1 MILYKEDWA
10 KYPEAIP
17 DYQTG
22 NKSFLRLA
30 GIYKSMGIDNCE
42 YMLAL
47 HDRELVGIDPRS
59 EKLTFDQILRI
70 STEVKIN
77 PWYFFRE
84 VVRLPAT
91 AGPDAVPLQGNRGN
105 IALYWL
111 FFNHITS
118 LLIQPRQTGKSVSTD
133 CLMVYLFG
141 IATVSTDI
149 SLLTKDDTLRVKNVA
164 RVKNILEEL
173 PFYLRFKS
181 SKDTYNTE
189 KLSLTKLNNNYITNV
204 AQASEKAA
212 LNIGRGMTNAIN
224 QIDEIAFISNIHKT
238 LPALLAASGAARD
251 NAEAAGAY
259 YGNIFTTTA
268 GFLSSESGKFAK
280 GVYDSCLRWTE
291 KLFDCKDNKDL
302 RKTIVKNNPAKHDRV
317 LLEFNHRQLGY
328 TDEWLRGKISDA
340 MSSGEDAGADFLNL
354 WAEGSESS
362 AIPKNILAVIKAS
375 LINEPYTEISRYGY
389 ITRWYMREM
398 EVKNNLNNRKAVM
411 CLDTSDAVGSDDI
424 ALVIRD
430 ISTGETLGAGT
441 YNETNLITFSE
452 FVCDMLVRYPNL
464 TLIIERKSSGVA
476 IIDNLLR
483 LLPAMGIDPFARIF
497 NWVVND
503 SDTNEN
509 YFRDVVARPTY
520 RRDPSIY
527 VKYRKQFGYAT
538 SGAGRSS
545 RDNLYGM
552 SLMAS
557 SKYTAST
564 VRDAVLVNQLAG
576 LIKKNGRIDHS
587 YGSHDDM
594 VVSWLLGY
602 WFLLEAKNKEF
613 YGIPKNQVLTAVT
626 AAMIDEEGGQDMI
639 IARNKQLRIK
649 TEIEALV
656 EAIKIEKNSYKIID
670 LTNRLRFRFRDVD
683 TKIMPNFN
691 IDSLID
697 SINLEKRK
705 NNNSNTYYAAA

>member
-1 MILYKEDWA
+1 MILFKEDWA

-17 DYQTG
+17 DYNTK

-30 GIYKSMGIDNCE
+30 GVYKSMGIDNCE
-42 YMLAL
+42 FMLAL
-47 HDRELVGIDPRS
+47 HDRSLVGVNPRD
-59 EKLTFDQILRI
+59 ENLDLETIGRI
-70 STEVKIN
+70 TEELAIN

-91 AGPDAVPLQGNRGN
+91 AGPDPVPLQGNRGN
-105 IALYWL
+105 ISLYWL

-149 SLLTKDDTLRVKNVA
+149 SLLTKDDNLRTKNVA
-164 RVKNILEEL
+164 RVKSVLEEL
-173 PFYLRFKS
+173 PFYLKFKS
-181 SKDTYNTE
+181 GKDTYNTE
-189 KLSLTKLNNNYITNV
+189 KISLSKLNNNYMTNV

-224 QIDEIAFISNIHKT
+224 HIDEIAFISNIHKT

-251 NAEAAGAY
+251 SAQAAGAY
-259 YGNIFTTTA
+259 YGNVFTTTA
-268 GFLSSESGKFAK
+268 GYLSSESGKFAK
-280 GVYDSCLRWTE
+280 GIYDSCLRWSE
-291 KLFDCKDNKDL
+291 KLFDCKDLKHL
-302 RKTIVKNNPAKHDRV
+302 RETIVKNNPSKHDRV

-328 TDEWLRGKISDA
+328 TDDWLRGKISDA

-362 AIPKNILAVIKAS
+362 AIPKNILSIIKAS
-375 LINEPYTEISRYGY
+375 LINEPFTEISRYGY
-389 ITRWYMREM
+389 ITRWYMPEHQL
-398 EVKNNLNNRKAVM
+398 KNNFNNRKAVA

-430 ISTGETLGAGT
+430 VSTGETLGAGT
-441 YNETNLITFSE
+441 YNETNLISFSE

-483 LLPAMGIDPFARIF
+483 LLPALGIDPFARIF

-503 SDTNEN
+503 AETNET
-509 YFRDVVARPTY
+509 YYREIVARPTY
-520 RRDPSIY
+520 RRDPSLY

-545 RDNLYGM
+545 RDNLYGVA
-552 SLMAS
+552 LLAS
-557 SKYTAST
+557 TKYTAST

-576 LIKKNGRIDHS
+576 LVKKNGRIDHS
-587 YGSHDDM
+587 YGNHDDM

-613 YGIPKNQVLTAVT
+613 YGIPKNLVLTSVA
-626 AAMIDEEGGQDMI
+626 AAMIDEEGGQEMV
-639 IARNKQLRIK
+639 IAKAKQLRIK
-649 TEIEALV
+649 AEIDFLAEQ
-656 EAIKIEKNSYKIID
+656 IKKEKNAFRVID
-670 LTNRLRFRFRDVD
+670 LTNRLRHKFKDID
-683 TKIMPNFN
+683 TKIIQNYN
-691 IDSLID
+691 IESLLETIH
-697 SINLEKRK
+697 LEKKR
-705 NNNSNTYYAAA
+705 SNYGTYNAA